1 METRSVEKK
10 LPSKQRLKELRERA
24 ITERDYLRLQE
35 YNLKIKKV
43 KRHSL
48 RYCSLSFYQCL

>member
-1 METRSVEKK
+1 VEKK
-10 LPSKQRLKELRERA
+10 LPSKQHLKELRERA